1 MSNSNTNKKIKVVPV
16 GIQVAHSLRDAIL
29 SRELK
34 PNEIINLNTIA
45 EQLGVSN
52 TPVRE
57 ALQILANEGLI
68 ELRAN
73 KGARVIG
80 MTKKSISDYYETRI
94 ILESAAAF
102 KAAGKEAVNSVKE
115 IFYQEERAVMS
126 NDYAAYSHLN
136 HQFHHAIWAAADNEM
151 MFSILNS
158 LSTITSRSIYSTPED
173 YIEKS
178 HLEHSIILSALM
190 NGDGEKAR
198 QAMSEHLQRG
208 LNDMLTYY
216 QEDDQ

>member
-1 MSNSNTNKKIKVVPV
+1 MSNSSKSKKIKVVPV

-34 PNEIINLNTIA
+34 PDEIINLNTIA

-80 MTKKSISDYYETRI
+80 MTKKRISDYYETRI

-102 KAAGKEAVNSVKE
+102 KAAGKDAVRSIEDV
-115 IFYQEERAVMS
+115 FYQEERAVMS
-126 NDYAAYSHLN
+126 NDYGAYSHLN
-136 HQFHHAIWAAADNEM
+136 HQFHQAIWSAADNDEM
-151 MFSILNS
+151 YSILNS
-158 LSTITSRSIYSTPED
+158 LSTITSRSVYSTPED

-178 HLEHSIILSALM
+178 HYEHSIILSALKS
-190 NGDGEKAR
+190 GDAEKAR
-198 QAMSEHLQRG
+198 AAMSEHLQRG

-216 QEDDQ
+216 PEDE